1 MQHRQ
6 LIQLLTRAES
16 ACRAWDK
23 EQSISASL
31 LLSLSNITAQQR
43 ATMEQRFN
51 FDVNTNRLVY
61 KQACSFEDVF
71 EKLTATLDAM
81 DDIVHDLYI
90 LENEA
95 TKHLTRAMPE
105 MLSTKT
111 KPMAPSTESLIQTAA
126 VRPQEVYE
134 YIADLHYTYKM
145 ELQHKRMWMDM
156 LPERASRPELL
167 DDLRERW
174 QTQPH
179 LKPELASEI
188 SDRIKLYKQVHKVL
202 TSTD

>member
-23 EQSISASL
+23 QQSISVSL
-31 LLSLSNITAQQR
+31 LLSLSNIIAQQR
-43 ATMEQRFN
+43 ATLEQRFD
-51 FDVNTNRLVY
+51 FDVNINHLTY
-61 KQACSFEDVF
+61 KQACSFEDAF
-71 EKLTATLDAM
+71 EQLISTLDAM
-81 DDIVHDLYI
+81 DDVVHDLYM

-105 MLSTKT
+105 MLSSRS
-111 KPMAPSTESLIQTAA
+111 MALSTESLIQTAA
-126 VRPQEVYE
+126 VRPHEVCE
-134 YIADLHYTYKM
+134 YIADLHYTYRK
-145 ELQHKRMWMDM
+145 ELQQKRMWMDM
-156 LPERASRPELL
+156 LPQHVSRPELL

-174 QTQPH
+174 QTQSH
-179 LKPELASEI
+179 LKPDLTNEI

>member
-23 EQSISASL
+23 QQSISVSL
-31 LLSLSNITAQQR
+31 LLSLSNIIAQQR
-43 ATMEQRFN
+43 ATLEQRFD
-51 FDVNTNRLVY
+51 FDVNINHLTY

-71 EKLTATLDAM
+71 EQLISALDAM
-81 DDIVHDLYI
+81 DDIVHDLYM

-105 MLSTKT
+105 MLSSRT
-111 KPMAPSTESLIQTAA
+111 MAPSTESLIQTAA
-126 VRPQEVYE
+126 VRPHEVCE
-134 YIADLHYTYKM
+134 YIADLHHTYRK
-145 ELQHKRMWMDM
+145 ELQQKRMWMDM
-156 LPERASRPELL
+156 LPQHVSRPELL

-174 QTQPH
+174 QTQSH
-179 LKPELASEI
+179 LKPDLTNEI

>member
-23 EQSISASL
+23 QQSISVSL
-31 LLSLSNITAQQR
+31 LLSLSNIIAQQR
-43 ATMEQRFN
+43 ATLEQRFD
-51 FDVNTNRLVY
+51 FDVNINHLTY

-71 EKLTATLDAM
+71 EQLIATLDAM
-81 DDIVHDLYI
+81 DDIVHDLYM

-105 MLSTKT
+105 MLSSRS
-111 KPMAPSTESLIQTAA
+111 MALSTESLIQTAA
-126 VRPQEVYE
+126 VRPHEVCE
-134 YIADLHYTYKM
+134 YIADLHHTYRK
-145 ELQHKRMWMDM
+145 ELQQKRMWMDM
-156 LPERASRPELL
+156 LPQHVSRPELL
-167 DDLRERW
+167 DDLRDRW
-174 QTQPH
+174 QTQSH
-179 LKPELASEI
+179 LKPDLTNEI

>member
-23 EQSISASL
+23 QQSISVSL
-31 LLSLSNITAQQR
+31 LLSLSNIIAQQR
-43 ATMEQRFN
+43 ATLEQRFD
-51 FDVNTNRLVY
+51 FDVNINHLTY

-71 EKLTATLDAM
+71 EQLISTLDAM
-81 DDIVHDLYI
+81 DDIVHDLYM

-105 MLSTKT
+105 MLSSRS
-111 KPMAPSTESLIQTAA
+111 MALSTESLIQTAA
-126 VRPQEVYE
+126 VRPHEVCE
-134 YIADLHYTYKM
+134 YIADLHHTYRK
-145 ELQHKRMWMDM
+145 ELQQKRMWMDM
-156 LPERASRPELL
+156 LPQHVSRPELL

-174 QTQPH
+174 QTQSH
-179 LKPELASEI
+179 LKPDLTNEI

>member
-23 EQSISASL
+23 QQSISVSL
-31 LLSLSNITAQQR
+31 LLSLSNIIAQQR
-43 ATMEQRFN
+43 ATLEQRFD
-51 FDVNTNRLVY
+51 FDVNINHLTY

-71 EKLTATLDAM
+71 EQLISTLDAM
-81 DDIVHDLYI
+81 DDIVHDLYM

-105 MLSTKT
+105 MLSSRS
-111 KPMAPSTESLIQTAA
+111 MALSTESLIQTAA
-126 VRPQEVYE
+126 VRPHEVCE
-134 YIADLHYTYKM
+134 YIADLHHTYRK
-145 ELQHKRMWMDM
+145 ELQQKRMWMDM
-156 LPERASRPELL
+156 LPQHVSRPELL
-167 DDLRERW
+167 DDLRDRW
-174 QTQPH
+174 QTQSH
-179 LKPELASEI
+179 LKPDLTNEI

>member
-23 EQSISASL
+23 QQSISVSL
-31 LLSLSNITAQQR
+31 LLSLSNIIAQQR
-43 ATMEQRFN
+43 ATLEQRFD
-51 FDVNTNRLVY
+51 FDVNINHLTY

-71 EKLTATLDAM
+71 EQLISALDAM
-81 DDIVHDLYI
+81 DDIVHDLYM
-90 LENEA
+90 LESEA

-105 MLSTKT
+105 MLSSRT
-111 KPMAPSTESLIQTAA
+111 MAPSTESLIQTAA
-126 VRPQEVYE
+126 VRPHEVCE
-134 YIADLHYTYKM
+134 YIADLHHTYRK
-145 ELQHKRMWMDM
+145 ELQQKRMWMDM
-156 LPERASRPELL
+156 LPQHVSRPELL

-174 QTQPH
+174 QTQSH
-179 LKPELASEI
+179 LKPDLTNEI

>member
-23 EQSISASL
+23 QQSISVSL
-31 LLSLSNITAQQR
+31 LLSLSNIIAQQR
-43 ATMEQRFN
+43 ATLEQRFD
-51 FDVNTNRLVY
+51 FDVNINHLTY

-71 EKLTATLDAM
+71 EQLIATLDAM
-81 DDIVHDLYI
+81 DDIVHDLYM

-105 MLSTKT
+105 MLSSRS
-111 KPMAPSTESLIQTAA
+111 MALSTESLIQTAA
-126 VRPQEVYE
+126 VRPHEVCE
-134 YIADLHYTYKM
+134 YIADLHHTYRK
-145 ELQHKRMWMDM
+145 ELQQKRMWMDM
-156 LPERASRPELL
+156 LPQHVSRPELL

-174 QTQPH
+174 QTQSH
-179 LKPELASEI
+179 LKPDLTNEI

>member
-23 EQSISASL
+23 QQSISVSL
-31 LLSLSNITAQQR
+31 LLSLSNIIAQQR
-43 ATMEQRFN
+43 ATLEQRFD
-51 FDVNTNRLVY
+51 FDVNINHLTY

-71 EKLTATLDAM
+71 EQLISALDAM
-81 DDIVHDLYI
+81 DDIVHDLYM

-105 MLSTKT
+105 MLSSRS
-111 KPMAPSTESLIQTAA
+111 MALSTESLIQTAA
-126 VRPQEVYE
+126 VRPHEVCE
-134 YIADLHYTYKM
+134 YIADLHHTYRK
-145 ELQHKRMWMDM
+145 ELQQKRMWMDM
-156 LPERASRPELL
+156 LPQHVSRPELL

-174 QTQPH
+174 QTQSH
-179 LKPELASEI
+179 LKPDLTNEI

>member
-23 EQSISASL
+23 QQSISVSL
-31 LLSLSNITAQQR
+31 LLSLSNIIAQQR
-43 ATMEQRFN
+43 ATLEQRFD
-51 FDVNTNRLVY
+51 FDVNINHLTY

-71 EKLTATLDAM
+71 EQLISTLDAM
-81 DDIVHDLYI
+81 DDIVHDLYM
-90 LENEA
+90 LESEA

-105 MLSTKT
+105 MLSSRT
-111 KPMAPSTESLIQTAA
+111 MAPSTESLIQTAA
-126 VRPQEVYE
+126 VRPHEVCE
-134 YIADLHYTYKM
+134 YIADLHYTYQK
-145 ELQHKRMWMDM
+145 ELQQKRMWMDM
-156 LPERASRPELL
+156 LPQHVSRPELL

-174 QTQPH
+174 QTQSH
-179 LKPELASEI
+179 LKPDLTNEI